1 MRSSK
6 EEKFEKIYSKYKDD
20 VYRISVMYLK
30 DYQLAE
36 DASQETFI
44 RVLKK
49 LSSLRDEAKTK
60 EWLTSI
66 ALNVCRDKLRHKSRR
81 EIPVEVLPEA
91 DEKRGEP
98 DVKMTVGEAVGRLA
112 PELREIVILYY
123 YQEFTQS
130 EISEIL
136 KIPQTTVAYRIRTSK
151 AQLRNYLK
159 EELG

>member
-1 MRSSK
+1 MENSYEIEQRG
-6 EEKFEKIYSKYKDD
+6 KIRENLQQIQGRCLQDFVD
-20 VYRISVMYLK
+20 V
-30 DYQLAE
+30 
-36 DASQETFI
+36 SQG
-44 RVLKK
+44 
-49 LSSLRDEAKTK
+49 LSAC

-136 KIPQTTVAYRIRTSK
+136 KIPQTTVAYRIRTAK